1 MINATTKDTTI
12 PATTR
17 FELIPRFSER
27 RLLLIVGDIVMIALA
42 GGLAIWL
49 NGLLR

>member
-1 MINATTKDTTI
+1 MINATTKDTPV

-17 FELIPRFSER
+17 SELLPRFSER
-27 RLLLIVGDIVMIALA
+27 RLILIAGDIITIALA
-42 GGLAIWL
+42 GGLAVWI